1 MNKKHTIIA
10 KGLLLAALCIAPL
23 SDMLAN
29 QADVVKD
36 ARIEWFGSE
45 RLKVSFPVS
54 VGDVKLS
61 TNDRVVVKPVLRS
74 AEGEEMAL
82 PMLEFAGKQNKK
94 YFDRKAVLDKT
105 ERLAVYAAD
114 DTVEYMQEIAVE
126 PWMRKSDLK
135 VVMLR
140 DFEDCC
146 SVTPIAPVTVAQT
159 RYVEPVKPTF
169 DPVIP
174 HISVAERLAAT
185 NPIMIPMDQYEPYNP
200 DVPLRKMKNALYV
213 HFQVNKSNI
222 DTSYRDNKATLDRI
236 LDLLAQVK
244 ADTLSEVK
252 KVRLIGLASAEGPV
266 EFNKKLSE
274 KRAVALKDY
283 LINNGAELDE
293 DAIELIAGGEAW
305 ADLLD
310 VIAESDLEGRDELL
324 KQLRN
329 AEDPNNREVLLRRH
343 NSGKSYRYLVQ
354 SVFADQRNSGYI
366 QVYYEA
372 VVDTAANTI
381 NEAVGLLQ
389 QGKAAEAAAMLEPL
403 DDNRKWNAYGSSL
416 YMLDRKQEALE
427 AFKKGVEWKND
438 GAEENLKAIQATM

>member
-10 KGLLLAALCIAPL
+10 KGLLLAALCTAPL

-29 QADVVKD
+29 QADVVED

-45 RLKVSFPVS
+45 RLKVSFPIS

-126 PWMRKSDLK
+126 PWMRKSDLT

-174 HISVAERLAAT
+174 HISVAERLAET

-213 HFQVNKSNI
+213 HFHMNKANI
-222 DTSYRDNKATLDRI
+222 DTAYRENKATLARI

-252 KVRLIGLASAEGPV
+252 KRCA
-266 EFNKKLSE
+266 
-274 KRAVALKDY
+274 
-283 LINNGAELDE
+283 
-293 DAIELIAGGEAW
+293 
-305 ADLLD
+305 LLD
-310 VIAESDLEGRDELL
+310 WLL
-324 KQLRN
+324 QKVRSCLTK
-329 AEDPNNREVLLRRH
+329 D
-343 NSGKSYRYLVQ
+343 
-354 SVFADQRNSGYI
+354 FQRNV
-366 QVYYEA
+366 QW
-372 VVDTAANTI
+372 
-381 NEAVGLLQ
+381 
-389 QGKAAEAAAMLEPL
+389 P
-403 DDNRKWNAYGSSL
+403 
-416 YMLDRKQEALE
+416 
-427 AFKKGVEWKND
+427 
-438 GAEENLKAIQATM
+438 